1 MLPNDGKY
9 ILYVDD
15 EQTALKY
22 FEQLFGRDFRIRTAS
37 SGEEA
42 WEYIQAHADE
52 VAVLLT
58 DQRMGAVSGVD
69 LMERVR
75 TRFPEIIR
83 ILTTAFTSLDNAVRS
98 VNDGGAFRYLSKPVD
113 EATMINTLTRA
124 CEFHALAAERDR
136 LLREKLSVLHRLVVM
151 DRVRGLA
158 TAVTALDGRLRGAWA
173 ALVSYMEQSPVKQ
186 RIRVQMEE
194 IVELNM
200 LALAKNESKQMVQ
213 TVEMLIRDTVANSTG
228 DVSDLD
234 VGAVVCSIAET
245 RRPELLED
253 DLDLV
258 FRSEGACLAEG
269 DEGMLRALVDLLVR
283 RLADVQDQPSR
294 IELAVSPREDSVAID
309 VKGSFRA
316 LNEDQIASLFAAA
329 IPLKRWPIGLDMDLL
344 SAFLIVHHFGGSM
357 QIEAEPP
364 SGPGFRLTIPTR
376 TPQEIRE
383 RQTTTVNPEWFET
396 VYDSLEAWE
405 EEIIGN

>member
-1 MLPNDGKY
+1 MLPNDGKH

-22 FEQLFGRDFRIRTAS
+22 FSQLFGDDFHIKTVA

-42 WEYIQAHADE
+42 WEYLQEHSSE

-58 DQRMGAVSGVD
+58 DQRMGKVSGVD

-75 TRFPEIIR
+75 TRFPQIVR
-83 ILTTAFTSLDNAVRS
+83 ILITAFTSFDNAVRS

-113 EATMINTLTRA
+113 QAEMVHTLTRA
-124 CEFHALAAERDR
+124 CEFHALGAERDR

-158 TAVTALDGRLRGAWA
+158 TAVTALEGRLRGAWE

-194 IVELNM
+194 ISELNM
-200 LALAKNESKQMVQ
+200 IALAKHESKQMVQ
-213 TVEMLIRDTVANSTG
+213 TVEALLRDTVGTASG
-228 DVSDLD
+228 EFEQLD
-234 VGAVVCSIAET
+234 VAET
-245 RRPELLED
+245 VRTVVESRQSELLED

-258 FRSEGACLAEG
+258 VRAESVCLAKA
-269 DEGMLRALVDLLVR
+269 DRGMLQGLVNLLIR

-294 IELAVSPREDSVAID
+294 IELAVSSLEDSVLID
-309 VKGSFRA
+309 AKGSFRA
-316 LNEDQIASLFAAA
+316 LDDDQIASLFAAA
-329 IPLKRWPIGLDMDLL
+329 IPLRRWPIGLDMDLL
-344 SAFLIVHHFGGSM
+344 GAFLIVHHFGGKLR
-357 QIEAEPP
+357 IESDPP
-364 SGPGFRLTIPTR
+364 SGPGFRVSIPTDGCLGDASS
-376 TPQEIRE
+376 
-383 RQTTTVNPEWFET
+383 VSPEWFET

-405 EEIIGN
+405 EEIAGG